1 MNLIVWLVFFGLLA
15 IGIVLFVLWVIDLIL
30 RALAPL
36 HISAIDLF
44 IFLKDLSVSMNQLQ
58 KNYDWNISQWS
69 TFANTVLTATLS
81 FAAACVLEYFKNSIS
96 RPHLGIV
103 AAAGISVSVAL
114 YVKCQSEITR
124 LRSEFEG
131 LHSLLMFLK

>member
-1 MNLIVWLVFFGLLA
+1 MNLIEWFAFAAFLA
-15 IGIVLFVLWVIDLIL
+15 IGIVLFVVWVIHLII

-36 HISAIDLF
+36 YISAVDLF
-44 IFLKDLSVSMNQLQ
+44 MFLKDLSVSMNQLQ

-69 TFANTVLTATLS
+69 TLANAVLTAMLS
-81 FAAACVLEYFKNSIS
+81 IVATCVVEYFKGSIP
-96 RPHLGIV
+96 RPQVAIV
-103 AAAGISVSVAL
+103 AAAAIAVSFPL
-114 YVKCQSEITR
+114 YVKCQSEIAR